1 MRAYKFSILILF
13 FILFTG
19 CGIFKKS
26 KTTEPTAQE
35 KTANTSM
42 LIDAV
47 KEKNIGNYESAISK
61 LNQLITKN
69 PKNDVAN
76 YQLSL
81 IYKDNSKFSDALQ
94 YAKKAASINPKND
107 WYKLNLVEIYE
118 ATKQYAPAAKIREEL
133 IEKTPE
139 NTDYYFDLVVD
150 YIYTDQWENAINTYT
165 RVEKINGISEDIS
178 LAKHRLW
185 MHINKPQN
193 AITEIQRLIDAFP
206 SENRYPL
213 MLGDLY
219 LKINQLDKAKNLY
232 DKSLSMNNTSTY
244 LSLAEY
250 YKLTKKNDSS
260 YYYLSK
266 AFAEP
271 DISID
276 LKVPVMLSY
285 YNLMEKNPSMANDA
299 FSLLDSL
306 TKAHPEDP
314 KSWSIKADFLL
325 LGNRSKEAK
334 KAFIEV
340 LKYDQSKYV
349 IWEELLKILANEKQF
364 DTTLLYC
371 NKAIELFPSQPFLFY
386 VKGLSHYMNNQ
397 YAEAVTA
404 LEMGKNLVL
413 EPNEMYLE
421 MYIYLG
427 ESYHKLNNDERSD
440 AAFDKVLELDP
451 KNTYVLNN
459 YSYYLALRNA
469 QLDKALVLSK
479 KLVSSNPDQ
488 YNYIDTYAW
497 VLFKRGNFPEA
508 LIWIEKSLANGGGEH
523 TAILE
528 HYGDILW
535 KNGKT
540 SQAVEQ
546 WQKALNLDSTNALL
560 KEKVDKK
567 SYIE

>member
-1 MRAYKFSILILF
+1 MRASKFFILILSF
-13 FILFTG
+13 TLITG
-19 CGIFKKS
+19 CTLFKKS
-26 KTTEPTAQE
+26 KSSEPSPQE
-35 KTANTSM
+35 KVANTSM

-61 LNQLITKN
+61 LNQLISKA
-69 PKNDVAN
+69 PKNDVAY

-81 IYKDNSKFSDALQ
+81 IYKDNSKFNEALQ
-94 YAKKAASINPKND
+94 YAKKAALINPQND

-133 IEKTPE
+133 IAKTPE
-139 NTDYYFDLVVD
+139 NSDYYFDLVVD
-150 YIYTDQWENAINTYT
+150 YIYTDRWEDAINTYS

-193 AITEIQRLIDAFP
+193 AAAEIQKLMDAFP

-219 LKINQLDKAKNLY
+219 LKTGQPDKAKNMF
-232 DKSLSMNNTSTY
+232 DKSLSMNNTAAY

-250 YKLTKKNDSS
+250 YKLSKKNDSS

-266 AFAEP
+266 AFAEA

-276 LKVPVMLSY
+276 LKIPVMLSY
-285 YNLMEKNPSMANDA
+285 YNLLEKNPSMANDA

-306 TKAHPEDP
+306 TKTHPDDP
-314 KSWSIKADFLL
+314 KSWSMKADFMLL
-325 LGNRSKEAK
+325 KDRPKEAK
-334 KAFIEV
+334 TAFIEV

-349 IWEELLKILANEKQF
+349 VWEELLKIMANEKNF
-364 DTTLLYC
+364 DSTLLYC

-386 VKGLSHYMNNQ
+386 VKGLSHYMKNE
-397 YAEAVTA
+397 YSEAATA

-421 MYIYLG
+421 MFIYLG
-427 ESYHKLNNDERSD
+427 ESYHKLKNDDRSD

-451 KNTYVLNN
+451 NNAYVLNN

-469 QLDKALVLSK
+469 QLDKALTLSK
-479 KLVSSNPDQ
+479 RLVTSSPDQ
-488 YNYIDTYAW
+488 YNYQDTHAW
-497 VLFKRGNFPEA
+497 VLFKKGDFAEA
-508 LIWIEKSLANGGGEH
+508 QIWIEKSLKNGGQEH
-523 TAILE
+523 AAILD

-540 SQAVEQ
+540 EKALEQ
-546 WQKALNLDSTNALL
+546 WQKALLLDSTNEQL
-560 KEKVDKK
+560 KQKVSKK
-567 SYIE
+567 SYLE